1 VEVAFDEVGLDWRQF
16 VRTDPQFMRP
26 AEVDILLGD
35 PSKAERVLG
44 WKREVDF
51 PALVKRMVA
60 HDLKLVTES

>member
-1 VEVAFDEVGLDWRQF
+1 
-16 VRTDPQFMRP
+16 MRP

-51 PALVKRMVA
+51 RGLVRLMVENDIRLLRRQA
-60 HDLKLVTES
+60 